1 MKHNNLLTS
10 FTLLSL
16 LCIFCTSCNDME
28 MAKKACGTWESIR
41 IVEEDGCKEKT
52 YYDFGSVKGSIPGG
66 DLKETTYFTECGEVE
81 DGQEY
86 NMQCKSIIEGTWK
99 IEVGDIYFTYDL
111 STLKV
116 TFEGISFPGA
126 DRLSE
131 SLAQSFIKNYGQS
144 LIQESIEELKEHLY
158 NWYSENENNEDCYQ
172 NVNIKGDNMSFDA
185 TDGFIKLIKIK

>member
-52 YYDFGSVKGSIPGG
+52 YYEFGPVKGDTSGG
-66 DLKETTYFTECGEVE
+66 DLKETTYFTERGEVE

-86 NMQCKSIIEGTWK
+86 KAQYKSVIKGTWE
-99 IEVGDIYFTYDL
+99 ILASDIYFTYDL

-116 TFEGISFPGA
+116 TFEDISYLGA

-144 LIQESIEELKEHLY
+144 LIQESIEELKEQLY

-185 TDGFIKLIKIK
+185 SDGVIKLIRIK

>member
-116 TFEGISFPGA
+116 TFEGISFPGLGLSICRTIVE
-126 DRLSE
+126 RLGGKIGVDSE
-131 SLAQSFIKNYGQS
+131 EG
-144 LIQESIEELKEHLY
+144 
-158 NWYSENENNEDCYQ
+158 
-172 NVNIKGDNMSFDA
+172 KGSTFWF
-185 TDGFIKLIKIK
+185 TLPYRKR

>member
-116 TFEGISFPGA
+116 TF
-126 DRLSE
+126 
-131 SLAQSFIKNYGQS
+131 Y
-144 LIQESIEELKEHLY
+144 
-158 NWYSENENNEDCYQ
+158 
-172 NVNIKGDNMSFDA
+172 
-185 TDGFIKLIKIK
+185 

>member
-1 MKHNNLLTS
+1 
-10 FTLLSL
+10 
-16 LCIFCTSCNDME
+16 
-28 MAKKACGTWESIR
+28 
-41 IVEEDGCKEKT
+41 
-52 YYDFGSVKGSIPGG
+52 
-66 DLKETTYFTECGEVE
+66 
-81 DGQEY
+81 
-86 NMQCKSIIEGTWK
+86 MQKYHCTWK

-185 TDGFIKLIKIK
+185 TDGVIKLIRIK

>member
-1 MKHNNLLTS
+1 MGKHPHS
-10 FTLLSL
+10 RRRR
-16 LCIFCTSCNDME
+16 MQRE
-28 MAKKACGTWESIR
+28 
-41 IVEEDGCKEKT
+41 T

-126 DRLSE
+126 DRLYRISCIKV
-131 SLAQSFIKNYGQS
+131 LLKTMGNHSFKNQ
-144 LIQESIEELKEHLY
+144 
-158 NWYSENENNEDCYQ
+158 
-172 NVNIKGDNMSFDA
+172 
-185 TDGFIKLIKIK
+185 

>member
-41 IVEEDGCKEKT
+41 IVEKDGCKEKT
-52 YYDFGSVKGSIPGG
+52 YYEFGPVKGDTSGG
-66 DLKETTYFTECGEVE
+66 DLKETTYFTERGEVE

-86 NMQCKSIIEGTWK
+86 KAQYKSVIKGTWE
-99 IEVGDIYFTYDL
+99 ILAGDIYFTYDL

-116 TFEGISFPGA
+116 TFEDISYPGA

-131 SLAQSFIKNYGQS
+131 SLAQNFIKNYGQS

-158 NWYSENENNEDCYQ
+158 NWYSENENNEDSYQ

-185 TDGFIKLIKIK
+185 SDRVIKLIRIK